1 MHKKG
6 QTVALFGGSFDPPHL
21 GHEAVVKALISQSE
35 IDKIVIMPTFL
46 NPFKSSSFAP
56 PKKRLKWLKEIFSTS
71 KDVYIDSFEVE
82 KHEKVPTITT
92 VEYLLKSYDKVY
104 LVIGADNLKDLQKWY
119 KFDELQR
126 IVTFFVALR
135 DEIYVPHEFLKLFVQ
150 ADISSTSLR
159 RTMNIDKLSAVN
171 AEEIMNYYKEKHDN

>member
-1 MHKKG
+1 MK
-6 QTVALFGGSFDPPHL
+6 TVALFGGSFDPPHL

-56 PKKRLKWLKEIFSTS
+56 AKKRLKWLEEIFSTY
-71 KDVYIDSFEVE
+71 KDVFIDSFEVQ

-92 VEYLLKSYDKVY
+92 VEYLLTSYDRVY

-119 KFDELQR
+119 KFDELEKM
-126 IVTFFVALR
+126 VTFVVASR
-135 DEIYVPHEFLKLFVQ
+135 DEIYVPQEFIKLFVQ

-159 RTMNIDKLSAVN
+159 QTMNIDKLSAVN
-171 AEEIMNYYKEKHDN
+171 AEEIMNYYKEKNDN

>member
-1 MHKKG
+1 MYKKG

-56 PKKRLKWLKEIFSTS
+56 PEKRLKWLKEIFSTS

-126 IVTFFVALR
+126 IVTFLVASR
-135 DEIYVPHEFLKLFVQ
+135 DEIYVPQEFLKLFVQ

>member
-1 MHKKG
+1 MYKKG

-56 PKKRLKWLKEIFSTS
+56 PEKRLKWLKEIFSTS

-126 IVTFFVALR
+126 IVTFLVASR
-135 DEIYVPHEFLKLFVQ
+135 DEIYVPQEFLKLFVQ

-171 AEEIMNYYKEKHDN
+171 AEEIMNYYKEKNDN